1 MQRYAGRLTK
11 RMVRRRKWSRGWDH
25 FRPRDSRPT
34 NGTYRDR
41 VAASADVNRARFA
54 RFVARVLVDAHE
66 RGMSDDDIAA
76 ATGVGSSTFH
86 RWQKALLAA
95 AGVRDARVHD
105 GRHTAAT
112 VLLALGVKIEVVQEL
127 LGHSDI
133 RLTRG
138 YAKVASRMAREATD
152 RIGSA
157 LLRKPGTP

>member
-1 MQRYAGRLTK
+1 
-11 RMVRRRKWSRGWDH
+11 
-25 FRPRDSRPT
+25 
-34 NGTYRDR
+34 
-41 VAASADVNRARFA
+41 
-54 RFVARVLVDAHE
+54 
-66 RGMSDDDIAA
+66 
-76 ATGVGSSTFH
+76 
-86 RWQKALLAA
+86 
-95 AGVRDARVHD
+95 
-105 GRHTAAT
+105 